1 MSVGAAATVSLGCS
15 GSEAVVVAPVAGLAT
30 RNDARVLHS
39 GPVTGLATRNDAQVL
54 HSGPVT
60 GLATRNDVQVLH
72 SGPVAGLATRND
84 AQVRHSG
91 PVAGLATR
99 NDAQV
104 RHSGPVAG
112 LATHNDAQVRHSGPV
127 AGLAACNDAQVLH
140 SGSPAGPI
148 APNAAQVP
156 RPSQVVGRKESQVAS
171 GEAQSW
177 SPGSVLSQVACGVQ
191 QVFRSTQTSSRSTFE
206 PQVAEHPQ
214 PGNGS
219 LTGQMTSE
227 IGGAKLNIA
236 PGTHKITVMIDGIPK
251 EGIVD
256 SEGRV
261 QVVSK
266 GPEYFSIASEETEQ
280 SALNSGAACS
290 EQAPP
295 LPVFG
300 RESVKCKPNPFE
312 PGAATPFSV
321 TVDSGPAWTPPR
333 PTGSPPKTRS
343 PSPVTPRRKPALA
356 RLSGSPATPGG
367 TKVPSGTP
375 PPTPPSVD
383 RVEQPENPRDY
394 IPGERTIWELPRL
407 GAPSESNP
415 ALRCN
420 DWLHRIQP
428 SIQDL
433 APKAHIWW
441 ALVLEEAKRSYR
453 LWMVATPFERITIQ
467 GTPSDD
473 LRSDKYVRL
482 ESRALAMLSK
492 AVPASIYDHAL
503 SVRNT
508 TCCGLVFFVLKAYQ
522 PGGLHER
529 TELLKGLTVLG
540 ECTTAKQGVESLSV
554 WARHLERARGMNVAI
569 PYCTR
574 LLDAL
579 DSISRSLLE
588 RHPALLFRMN
598 STRMSLQLDTIPT
611 LASVEQYAKS
621 LTAELE
627 VIAVSG
633 VDGGAASKKQKVASL
648 ATAGVPGKGS
658 GKPAAGAPGQ
668 EALAKKGSGRAK
680 IPCTGWASDAGCKY
694 GKSCQF
700 SHELD
705 RPQRCWVCGGN
716 HQKAECVA
724 PGGGKGPTP
733 EAKAKAK
740 VQAVAPGTR
749 DKQKLGSKGQAK
761 SAVEKNVQG
770 AGGGSDASVVIKEAT
785 QLLQSMRISSLRTH
799 IKAATQLRDLGEGR
813 RQRDLIDGGATACL
827 RTARSGEYQLPTLS
841 VELACGSCKL
851 HINSAGALLSRQPV
865 APIVSAAALLE
876 LGYRIQ
882 WSKDSCQVS
891 HPRRGQL
898 EVDASSGCPEI
909 GQEIALQLI
918 AEYEEHVKSKD
929 VHEARVRCLLKDLRR
944 ESTEQL
950 ARLMLAGGVE
960 AALPCP
966 ALPCPALP
974 CSGLCGS
981 LA

>member
-1 MSVGAAATVSLGCS
+1 MENRSSPGHGQEASPGDEEGVPSELLGEPDMEGLPRQVAQDDGVQGEQNRDVQEDLARHILEGCEGMEPPCEYISVEGFPDCQDEDGSAPAPARSLQDAEPHGAQPQPQGDEPLLNGVGPVGRNRDQYVWANQAPENQRNGPHGTSGSDVEELLRQLLLQNQAPHDELAYMRQEGTRGTTSESEGTVLYSGRNGQRRNSNASSGLSSVGEGQ
-15 GSEAVVVAPVAGLAT
+15 VAGFADPSVT
-30 RNDARVLHS
+30 QQLHPGQVAGFADPS
-39 GPVTGLATRNDAQVL
+39 VTQQLHPGQVAGFADPSVTQQL
-54 HSGPVT
+54 HPGQVAGFADSSVT
-60 GLATRNDVQVLH
+60 QHLH

-84 AQVRHSG
+84 A
-91 PVAGLATR
+91 
-99 NDAQV
+99 
-104 RHSGPVAG
+104 
-112 LATHNDAQVRHSGPV
+112 
-127 AGLAACNDAQVLH
+127 
-140 SGSPAGPI
+140 
-148 APNAAQVP
+148 
-156 RPSQVVGRKESQVAS
+156 
-171 GEAQSW
+171 
-177 SPGSVLSQVACGVQ
+177 
-191 QVFRSTQTSSRSTFE
+191 
-206 PQVAEHPQ
+206 
-214 PGNGS
+214 
-219 LTGQMTSE
+219 
-227 IGGAKLNIA
+227 
-236 PGTHKITVMIDGIPK
+236 
-251 EGIVD
+251 
-256 SEGRV
+256 
-261 QVVSK
+261 
-266 GPEYFSIASEETEQ
+266 
-280 SALNSGAACS
+280 
-290 EQAPP
+290 
-295 LPVFG
+295 
-300 RESVKCKPNPFE
+300 
-312 PGAATPFSV
+312 
-321 TVDSGPAWTPPR
+321 
-333 PTGSPPKTRS
+333 
-343 PSPVTPRRKPALA
+343 
-356 RLSGSPATPGG
+356 
-367 TKVPSGTP
+367 
-375 PPTPPSVD
+375 
-383 RVEQPENPRDY
+383 
-394 IPGERTIWELPRL
+394 
-407 GAPSESNP
+407 
-415 ALRCN
+415 
-420 DWLHRIQP
+420 
-428 SIQDL
+428 QDL

-453 LWMVATPFERITIQ
+453 LWMAATPLERITIQ

-492 AVPASIYDHAL
+492 AVPASIYDHVL

-522 PGGLHER
+522 PGGLHET

-569 PYCTR
+569 PDCTL

-648 ATAGVPGKGS
+648 ATAG
-658 GKPAAGAPGQ
+658 
-668 EALAKKGSGRAK
+668 
-680 IPCTGWASDAGCKY
+680 
-694 GKSCQF
+694 
-700 SHELD
+700 
-705 RPQRCWVCGGN
+705 
-716 HQKAECVA
+716 
-724 PGGGKGPTP
+724 
-733 EAKAKAK
+733 
-740 VQAVAPGTR
+740 
-749 DKQKLGSKGQAK
+749 
-761 SAVEKNVQG
+761 
-770 AGGGSDASVVIKEAT
+770 EAT

-851 HINSAGALLSRQPV
+851 HINSAGTLLSRQPV

-891 HPRRGQL
+891 HPTRGQL

-966 ALPCPALP
+966 ALPCPGSADLWRKLP
-974 CSGLCGS
+974 EAGNEAEVASENEAGS
-981 LA
+981 TSEEDEDGVAKPVYGAGKRPPLDYSSYGQAAMVC